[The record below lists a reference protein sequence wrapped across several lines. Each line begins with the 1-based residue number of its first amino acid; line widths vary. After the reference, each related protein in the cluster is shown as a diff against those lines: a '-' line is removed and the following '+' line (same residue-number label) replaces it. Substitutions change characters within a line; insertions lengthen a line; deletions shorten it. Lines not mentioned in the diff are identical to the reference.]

1 MKKIFVVLFLFV
13 GHASSVWSQSVTFS
27 EHIAPII
34 YKHCTTCHR
43 PGEVGPFPLTNYA
56 EVSAFAS
63 TIQYV
68 TQIGYMPPWK
78 PDPTYQRYQK
88 ENFLTDQQK
97 QLISD
102 WVNQGSVEGNP
113 DLAPVLPTFPNGSQ
127 VGVPDLV
134 LSFAQKHIIS
144 SNNNDE
150 YRFFV
155 LPTGLTQDVKIKA
168 LEFRPGNKRL
178 VHHALIWEDTTGQA
192 LAADLATPQYGF
204 TNNQGSSMSF
214 DQQQLPGY
222 VPGAAPVVY
231 SNGITQRLHAGS
243 DLKIQVHYAPSSVD
257 ETDSSVVNVF
267 FENNGANR
275 ILTSFT
281 MVPIPGIIQ
290 NGPFVIPANQTIEFH
305 GKITV
310 PFDVSLYS
318 VSPHCHL
325 LGTHWKVYAVK
336 PNNDTI
342 PIINIKEWDFNW
354 QGSYLMKQLIKITA
368 GSVLHAYAG
377 YDNTANNINNPN
389 NPPQIVTW
397 GEGTS
402 DEMFYLPLGY
412 FIYQQGD
419 ENIVFEDQPVG
430 VSEIPIESDK
440 LYPIAPT
447 PTRGNVTFGFTLSKS
462 ANITIQLL
470 NLQGSRLKMIEN
482 NAAHF
487 PGYHTRE
494 IDLSDLA
501 NGIYL
506 LEWSNGKQKQVE
518 KIVLAR

>member
-34 YKHCTTCHR
+34 YNHCTTCHR

-56 EVSAFAS
+56 EVSAYAS

-134 LSFAQKHIIS
+134 LSFAQKHTIS
-144 SNNNDE
+144 SNNIDE
-150 YRFFV
+150 YRYFV
-155 LPTGLTQDVKIKA
+155 LPTGLTEDINIRA

-178 VHHALIWEDTTGQA
+178 VHHALVWEDTTGQA
-192 LAADLATPQYGF
+192 MAADLATPDYGY
-204 TNNQGSSMSF
+204 NGNQGAGTNLEE
-214 DQQQLPGY
+214 QQLPGY
-222 VPGAAPVVY
+222 VPGSSPIVY

-243 DLKIQVHYAPSSVD
+243 DLKVQVHYAPSSV
-257 ETDSSVVNVF
+257 EESDSSVVNVF

-275 ILTSFT
+275 ILTSSI

-354 QGSYLMKQLIKITA
+354 QGSYLMKQLIKIPA
-368 GSVLHAYAG
+368 GSVLHAFAG
-377 YDNTANNINNPN
+377 YDNTVNNINNPN
-389 NPPQIVTW
+389 NPPQLISW

-412 FIYQQGD
+412 LIYQQGD
-419 ENIVFEDQPVG
+419 ENIVFEDQSVG

-470 NLQGSRLKMIEN
+470 NLQGSRLKTIEN

-494 IDLSDLA
+494 IDLSELA